1 MHLSEK
7 VDEERA
13 PVCLLLPALDFLML
27 ALLQSSPGHLV
38 TAENGRAPNK
48 HGLLLSKANGIQYV
62 PLCPEIKSPF
72 GL

>member
-1 MHLSEK
+1 MRCHDRQAKLPFTPGQARTVHLSEK

-38 TAENGRAPNK
+38 TAENGR
-48 HGLLLSKANGIQYV
+48 GTQ
-62 PLCPEIKSPF
+62 
-72 GL
+72 